1 MNSVGMLVLLLAV
14 GLLLSLNPFSISVFS
29 ALIAG
34 ALGKGHSKA
43 KMHTI
48 ASTYL
53 LMYWLLTAVL
63 GVALVLIF
71 GLLPAKSLQILAL
84 AVSSLVIIWGM
95 LTLRHYFWGK
105 RHSKVPLS
113 WHGVL
118 HTHTIKKSSPHSA
131 MVAGL
136 LACLISFGS
145 IGLQLLAL
153 TVIVTLLTP
162 AVPQWMLLPALT
174 LILPLMLLYRQ
185 ILRGYKISTI
195 LKWKNESRAMMNL
208 SLSLAHIALGW
219 IILLIL
225 NGSIGVL
232 P

>member
-14 GLLLSLNPFSISVFS
+14 GLLLSLNSFSISVFS
-29 ALIAG
+29 SLIAG

-53 LMYWLLTAVL
+53 LAYWVLTAVL

-71 GLLPAKSLQILAL
+71 SSLSAKSLQILAL
-84 AVSSLVIIWGM
+84 MVASAAILWGM
-95 LTLRHYFWGK
+95 LTLRHYFWSK
-105 RHSKVPLS
+105 KHSRVPLS
-113 WHGVL
+113 WHGLL

-153 TVIVTLLTP
+153 TVIVALLTP

-174 LILPLMLLYRQ
+174 LILPLVLLYRRV
-185 ILRGYKISTI
+185 LSGYKVSTI
-195 LKWKNESRAMMNL
+195 LKWKNESRAMMSL

-232 P
+232 L